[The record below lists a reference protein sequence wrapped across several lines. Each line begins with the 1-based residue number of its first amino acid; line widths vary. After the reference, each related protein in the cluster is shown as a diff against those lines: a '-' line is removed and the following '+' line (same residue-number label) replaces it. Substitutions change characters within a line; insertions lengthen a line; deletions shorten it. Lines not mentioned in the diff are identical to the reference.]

1 MGSHT
6 PRTLIALVI
15 GSSLL
20 IAACGGAA
28 AETTTTTTS
37 IPPTTTTT
45 TLAPEAA
52 FIVATEGDD
61 NPVVRAL
68 QFLLVCN
75 GYEQTVVDGLDRTL
89 VPDGQYGA
97 ITSTVVDRVQRD
109 LGLDRDGSSVNALLY
124 ERLAST
130 CENTRSFYLS
140 PTVYSLDA
148 GGYAS
153 SELPDSWTFWG
164 QPGQRVTITP
174 HTPPLRM
181 GLYDPNGAE
190 MVPVA
195 ETEEITVGIAT
206 AGSHTVKVNS
216 DEPLTYTVTLSLPPH
231 YSKLLLQSTGL
242 DLVDF
247 GDSPAQTIATVSV
260 ILGEPTADSDW
271 NEAGSGC
278 VRWRRVEWGES
289 ELWLYFTDA
298 GTDASDQPTFAGDG
312 IEHFAFWQIN
322 LPEDGEGTLPPLAT
336 PSGLQVGD
344 SAADTEATYGDRV
357 AIEGTS
363 VSIVDGIIMGALD
376 EADGILKWLRSGAT
390 ICGDPDAGN
399 DPGS

>member
-1 MGSHT
+1 MGTHT
-6 PRTLIALVI
+6 PRTLIAVVLS
-15 GSSLL
+15 SSLL
-20 IAACGGAA
+20 AAACGGGTAV
-28 AETTTTTTS
+28 TTTTTS
-37 IPPTTTTT
+37 TIPATTTTT
-45 TLAPEAA
+45 TLPPEAA
-52 FIVATEGDD
+52 FTIAVQGND
-61 NPVVRAL
+61 NPVVRAV

-75 GYEQTVVDGLDRTL
+75 GYEQTVVDGNDETL

-97 ITSTVVDRVQRD
+97 ITATVVDRVQRD
-109 LGLDRDGSSVNALLY
+109 LGLPRDGTSVNAALY

-130 CENTRSFYLS
+130 CENTRSFYVS
-140 PTVYSLDA
+140 PTVYSLEA

-153 SELPDSWTFWG
+153 ADLPDSWTFWG

-174 HTPPLRM
+174 DAPPLRM

-190 MVPVA
+190 MIPVA
-195 ETEEITVGIAT
+195 DTEGFTVGIAT

-216 DEPLTYTVTLSLPPH
+216 DAPLTYTVTLNLPPH

-242 DLVDF
+242 DLADF
-247 GDSPAQTIATVSV
+247 GDSPAQTIATVSAV
-260 ILGEPTADSDW
+260 LDEPTADTGW

-298 GTDASDQPTFAGDG
+298 GTDAADEATFRSDGV
-312 IEHFAFWQIN
+312 EHFAFWQIN

-336 PSGLQVGD
+336 PSGLLVGD
-344 SAADTEATYGDRV
+344 TAAEVEATYGDRV
-357 AIEGTS
+357 AIDGTA

-376 EADGILKWLRSGAT
+376 EADGVLKWLHSGAT
-390 ICGDPDAGN
+390 ICGDPDAGD
-399 DPGS
+399 DPGT